1 MNPQY
6 IRQIIMRHVR
16 QDGLSLQE
24 AARTLLRG
32 MGGNQQ
38 VKNVIRD
45 VLSEIAREL
54 QQNAPLGNGTLTRPG
69 QGEEQWYTGV
79 EEGDRFWP
87 AYRDTLSSGSLA
99 SVVPDIDASSHQI
112 VSRLANPRDE
122 GSKRK
127 GLVLGYVQSGKTA
140 NYTAVISKAADA
152 GYQLVIVLA
161 GMHNNLR
168 RQTQV
173 RLEKDLLGGHDWF
186 KLTTPEADFGTTAN
200 GAALL
205 KRGVHTA
212 AVVKK
217 QRQRL
222 EALRNWLRA
231 IPIELRMSCPVLLL
245 DDEADQAT
253 PNTKAESDELSKIN
267 ELIREIWQE
276 IPTGT
281 YIGYTATPFANVFMD
296 PNDEQEL
303 YPSHFI
309 MSLPKPDAYF
319 GAEKLFGS
327 STAGENG
334 EVDDGMDVIRFVP
347 DEDSEQFRPPFKR
360 EEREQFQ
367 ASIPTSL
374 EDAIVWFIVATAI
387 RRSRGQSGQH
397 SSMLVHTTH
406 YTDPHFSMRDEIQAL
421 LQSLASAAESG
432 DLGQFADAW
441 HHEHSRA
448 TEVATTQMPEWDQV
462 SSHILGVISSCR
474 VVVDNSESEDRL
486 DYERKDEA
494 GNPLVETVIAVGGGT
509 LSRGLTLEGL
519 VVSYFLRTSSNYD
532 TLLQMAR
539 WFGYRPGYEDLPRI
553 WMPAELRD
561 DFEFLG
567 LIETELR
574 REIAQLIDMGLAPRD
589 LGVRVRAHPGRLAI
603 TARNKLV
610 HAETA
615 SLSFTGQRLQTFIL
629 DKDAKTISNNREAA
643 ARLIDRSQPN
653 ATPSSGT
660 TVWLAKDVQAYVIAD
675 FFRDY
680 KIHQNQ
686 HNMHGDHIVQW
697 LETVAAHTK
706 WNVAVMGR
714 KEDANSA
721 DLGELDLGLT
731 QPIPAINR
739 APLVSSHP
747 GQANIKALLSQ
758 SDWVADIPAD
768 LVPPS
773 SDLETGGYRS
783 LRREHANGNGLL
795 TIHAVSGRSVPMRKP
810 RSGTLPT
817 RQSMNVDEQIVA
829 IGVVFPGQEQVADER
844 DGNYYVV
851 RTDWEVPEGDLDDF
865 PVDDE
870 PSEDDDFAWLTV

>member
-16 QDGLSLQE
+16 QDRMTLE
-24 AARTLLRG
+24 DAARTLLRG
-32 MGGNQQ
+32 MGGSQQ

-45 VLSEIAREL
+45 VIVDIRQEL
-54 QQNAPLGNGTLTRPG
+54 TRNAPLGNGTLTRPG
-69 QGEEQWYTGV
+69 QDAEQWYTGV
-79 EEGDRFWP
+79 EDGDRFWP
-87 AYRDTLSSGSLA
+87 GYRDALSGGSMA
-99 SVVPDIDASSHQI
+99 SVVPDIDRTSHQI
-112 VSRLANPRDE
+112 VSRLANPRTP

-140 NYTAVISKAADA
+140 NYTAVMSKAADA

-173 RLEKDLLGGHDWF
+173 RLEKDLLGHDWHT
-186 KLTTPEADFGTTAN
+186 LTTPGADFGHTAS
-200 GAALL
+200 GSALL
-205 KRGVHTA
+205 THGVHIA

-222 EALRNWLRA
+222 GSLRDWLRA
-231 IPIELRMSCPVLLL
+231 IPLDLRMGCPVLLL

-253 PNTKAESDELSKIN
+253 PNTKAESEELSKIN

-281 YIGYTATPFANVFMD
+281 YVGYTATPFANVFMD
-296 PNDEQEL
+296 PTDEQEL
-303 YPSHFI
+303 YPSDFI

-319 GAEKLFGS
+319 GAVELFGS
-327 STAGENG
+327 SATNEQGES
-334 EVDDGMDVIRFVP
+334 DDGMDVIRFVP
-347 DEDSEQFRPPFKR
+347 DEDSELLRPPYKR
-360 EEREQFQ
+360 EERENFH
-367 ASIPTSL
+367 ASIPGSL

-387 RRSRGQSGQH
+387 RRARGQADQH

-406 YTDPHFSMRDEIQAL
+406 YTGPHFSMRDEIGL
-421 LQSLASAAESG
+421 LLESLTQRVNVG
-432 DLGQFADAW
+432 DLEQFEKAW
-441 HHEHSRA
+441 QDEHSRA
-448 TEVATTQMPEWDQV
+448 AEVATEEMPPWHV
-462 SSHILGVISSCR
+462 IGPRILEVLSFCR

-486 DYERKDEA
+486 DYERKDDE
-494 GNPLVETVIAVGGGT
+494 GVPIVETVIAVGGGT

-553 WMPAELRD
+553 WMPVELRD

-574 REIAQLIDMGLAPRD
+574 QEIAQLIDMGLTPGE

-615 SLSFTGQRLQTFIL
+615 SLSYTGQRLQTFIL
-629 DKDAKTISNNREAA
+629 DKNARTIADNQQAA
-643 ARLIDRSQPN
+643 INLIDSVKTKA
-653 ATPSSGT
+653 ATTSGAA
-660 TVWLAKDVQAYVIAD
+660 VFLAKDVSAHLIAD

-680 KIHQNQ
+680 EVPRNQ

-697 LETVAAHTK
+697 LETVAAETQ

-714 KEDANSA
+714 QGDANSE
-721 DLGELDLGLT
+721 DLGDLDLGLP
-731 QPIPAINR
+731 QPVPAINR
-739 APLVSSHP
+739 APLITSQP
-747 GQANIKALLSQ
+747 DQANIKALLSQ
-758 SDWVADIPAD
+758 SDWVADIPSQ

-773 SDLETGGYRS
+773 SELDAGGYRE
-783 LRREHANGNGLL
+783 LRREHAAGNGLL
-795 TIHAVSGRSVPMRKP
+795 TVHVVSGRSVPMRRP
-810 RSGTLPT
+810 RPGALPT
-817 RQSMNVDEQIVA
+817 REPMNVDGQIIA
-829 IGVVFPGQEQVADER
+829 IGVVFPGQEQVAEER

-851 RTDWEVPEGDLDDF
+851 RTDWDVPDGDPEEF
-865 PVDDE
+865 PADNE
-870 PSEDDDFAWLTV
+870 ESEDDDFAWLTT

>member
-16 QDGLSLQE
+16 QDGMSLQE

-32 MGGNQQ
+32 MGGSQQ
-38 VKNVIRD
+38 VKGVIRD
-45 VLSEIAREL
+45 VLKSIRQEL
-54 QQNAPLGNGTLTRPG
+54 ELNAPLGNGTVTRPG
-69 QGEEQWYTGV
+69 QDEEHWYTGV

-87 AYRDTLSSGSLA
+87 AYRGTISNGSLA

-112 VSRLANPRDE
+112 VSRLANPRTK

-140 NYTAVISKAADA
+140 NYTAVMSKAADA
-152 GYQLVIVLA
+152 GYQLFIVLA

-173 RLEKDLLGGHDWF
+173 RLEKDLLGGHDWY
-186 KLTTPEADFGTTAN
+186 KLTTPDADFGHTAS
-200 GAALL
+200 GSALI
-205 KRGVHTA
+205 KNGVHTA

-222 EALRNWLRA
+222 EALRDWLRA
-231 IPIELRMSCPVLLL
+231 IPLELRMSCPVLLL

-281 YIGYTATPFANVFMD
+281 YVGYTATPFANVFMD
-296 PNDEQEL
+296 PNDEREL

-309 MSLPKPDAYF
+309 MSLPKPAAYF

-327 STAGENG
+327 STAGEDG

-347 DEDSEQFRPPFKR
+347 DEDSELLRPPYKK
-360 EEREQFQ
+360 EERVDFQ
-367 ASIPTSL
+367 ASIPKSL
-374 EDAIVWFIVATAI
+374 EEAITWFIVATAI
-387 RRSRGQSGQH
+387 RRARGQADQH

-406 YTDPHFSMRDEIQAL
+406 FTDPHFSMRDEIQSL
-421 LQSLASAAESG
+421 LKSLICDAELGQLAQFEDVWLDEHLRAAEVASG
-432 DLGQFADAW
+432 EMPPWNAVSPHLM
-441 HHEHSRA
+441 
-448 TEVATTQMPEWDQV
+448 EVLM
-462 SSHILGVISSCR
+462 SCR

-486 DYERKDEA
+486 DYERKDDE
-494 GNPLVETVIAVGGGT
+494 GHPLVETVIAVGGGT

-553 WMPAELRD
+553 WMPMELRD

-574 REIAQLIDMGLAPRD
+574 REIAQLIDMGLTPGD

-629 DKDAKTISNNREAA
+629 DKNPKTISSNQEATVSLIGRIKANAVPMHGAA
-643 ARLIDRSQPN
+643 A
-653 ATPSSGT
+653 
-660 TVWLAKDVQAYVIAD
+660 WLAKDIEAHVIAD

-680 KIHQNQ
+680 EVHRSQ

-714 KEDANSA
+714 RDDANSA
-721 DLGELDLGLT
+721 DLGELELGLPE
-731 QPIPAINR
+731 PIPAINR
-739 APLVSSHP
+739 APLISSQP

-768 LVPPS
+768 MVPS
-773 SDLETGGYRS
+773 SSELNAGGYRN
-783 LRREHANGNGLL
+783 LRQEHADGNGLL
-795 TIHAVSGRSVPMRKP
+795 TIHVVSGRSVPMRKP
-810 RSGTLPT
+810 RPGALPT
-817 RQSMNVDEQIVA
+817 REPMNVEGQMVA

-851 RTDWEVPEGDLDDF
+851 RTDWEVPEGDLDEF
-865 PVDDE
+865 PADNE
-870 PSEDDDFAWLTV
+870 ESEDDDFSWLTA